1 MARGRKTALTL
12 TLNLP
17 QRNGRRCWRGNGRPP
32 YLLGRA
38 RRGRMIVRVAEGMSH
53 LPQCCPGGEQPTL
66 HLQMGHSVFST
77 RGSRASLTSRVVAPG
92 DTRRRPPTPPG
103 KLGEGNT
110 CETHSTPGL
119 PDTTHAGTHGVLHGC
134 RGLSCAQR
142 LSRWCRRRR
151 AAHRRR
157 RARDARDD
165 PSSPRHDPRCTRGAL
180 LDAS

>member
-1 MARGRKTALTL
+1 MYGTRTKNRSDAYPQP
-12 TLNLP
+12 P

-32 YLLGRA
+32 CLLGLPDAGGLFYSWLRA
-38 RRGRMIVRVAEGMSH
+38 CLS
-53 LPQCCPGGEQPTL
+53 PTL
-66 HLQMGHSVFST
+66 LPWWGAADASSTNGSSVFST
-77 RGSRASLTSRVVAPG
+77 RGWRASLTSLVVAPG
-92 DTRRRPPTPPG
+92 DTRRRTPTPPG

-119 PDTTHAGTHGVLHGC
+119 PDTTHAGTHGVLLGC

-165 PSSPRHDPRCTRGAL
+165 LSSARHDPRCTRGAL